1 MKYKDV
7 VIQYPKAFEEKKKRI
22 INAGSKNLHVLSDFD
37 RTITSGTTPEG
48 KRTETVISKLRS
60 DPKYLGEEY
69 LKKAHELFDI
79 YHPIEISTE
88 IPFEEKKAKMYEW
101 WMRHFDLLVKY
112 KFNKQV
118 IKKVVEEKPL
128 RFRKGALEF
137 ISLLYSKDIPLIFM
151 SAAPGDLLIEYL
163 KKNHLLTPNVHVI
176 SNRYEY
182 DEKGNAVRILEPI
195 IHVLNK
201 SEVSLKDFPLYEQI
215 KNRKNIILLGD
226 DVSDAEMAEG
236 FDYND
241 IIRIGFLNENIK
253 ERLNTFKDKFDV
265 VILNDGN
272 MDFVN
277 DLIKE
282 IK

>member
-277 DLIKE
+277 DLNKE